1 MHKTFRRLLEDATG
15 LSEFV
20 IVVNVD
26 IRGFSS
32 FCKTVESPAVAMFIK
47 RVYMKIIDDYFH
59 NPSFFKSTGDGL
71 LITIPYREDNLQDTI
86 RKTINSCFQIL
97 RDFGSLCANDPVIN
111 FDVPRTVGI
120 GLSRG
125 TACRLVSKDKILDY
139 SGRVLNLASRLM
151 DLARPAGIV
160 FDTDFGIELLSDKKI
175 ELFDKASVYIKGIA
189 EREPIGIYYTKNS
202 TRIPSLSKQPLE
214 KIKWN
219 EVNDTKKLREIK
231 DYRPS
236 FLYELPTQPLDRD
249 ELEVQV
255 THPFVVRGRKRGEV
269 ISSFPFSDFEYFLE
283 ANKPRIRINFDSL
296 AKRLEANG
304 VKVGWDVGIK
314 IMYPER

>member
-1 MHKTFRRLLEDATG
+1 MHRVFKKLLEDATG
-15 LSEFV
+15 ISEFV
-20 IVVNVD
+20 IVVNLD

-59 NPSFFKSTGDGL
+59 NLSFFKSTGDGL
-71 LITIPYREDNLQDTI
+71 LMMIPYGEDNLQDTI
-86 RKTINSCFQIL
+86 RKTINSCFQIQ
-97 RDFGSLCANDPVIN
+97 RDFGSLCANDPMIS
-111 FDVPRTVGI
+111 FDVPGRVGI

-175 ELFDKASVYIKGIA
+175 ELFDKESVYIKGIA
-189 EREPIGIYYTKNS
+189 EREPIDIYYTKNL
-202 TRIPSLSKQPLE
+202 TRILSLSKQPLE
-214 KIKWN
+214 KIRWN

-231 DYRPS
+231 DYRPA
-236 FLYELPTQPLDRD
+236 FLYNLPTEPLDQD
-249 ELEVQV
+249 EVEVKV
-255 THPFVVRGRKRGEV
+255 THPLVVRGKKQVGVRNRF
-269 ISSFPFSDFEYFLE
+269 SFSDFECLSE

-304 VKVGWDVGIK
+304 VKVGWNVSIK
-314 IMYPER
+314 IMYRER